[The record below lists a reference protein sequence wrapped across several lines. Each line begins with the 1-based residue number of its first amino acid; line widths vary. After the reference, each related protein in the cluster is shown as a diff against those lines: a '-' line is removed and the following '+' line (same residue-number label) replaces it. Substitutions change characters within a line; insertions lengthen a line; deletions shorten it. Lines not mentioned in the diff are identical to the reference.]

1 MYSSS
6 LLARRARHRVS
17 ITVYSHFYSACVFVV
32 SSQHLHSWNCCPQPI
47 FRLLSLSLSLC
58 PLSLGYLN
66 NITTTSPFAANCQAT
81 VLHLLKELV
90 QLGLPKLP
98 IYVTSRPEIEEYM
111 LVFIA
116 SLTSLTLSYSQNM
129 YNIQILVVLLV
140 PGLTSS
146 VLSLA
151 PLPTSTTENSN
162 LPVTIPLPSS
172 PPAPVPSPPPDL
184 PSSIDPCSEA
194 AVLYSGVPFTTRTF
208 SHACPTGASGDAD
221 QMHSVLNTFFQAP
234 VSGEEKKRR
243 LRERIASLYLFSQLI
258 NFVTPADISH

>member
-1 MYSSS
+1 
-6 LLARRARHRVS
+6 
-17 ITVYSHFYSACVFVV
+17 
-32 SSQHLHSWNCCPQPI
+32 
-47 FRLLSLSLSLC
+47 
-58 PLSLGYLN
+58 
-66 NITTTSPFAANCQAT
+66 
-81 VLHLLKELV
+81 VLQLLKELV

-98 IYVTSRPEIEEYM
+98 IYVTSRPEIEEYR

-116 SLTSLTLSYSQNM
+116 SLTSLTLSCSQNM

-146 VLSLA
+146 VLSLS
-151 PLPTSTTENSN
+151 PLPSTTENSN
-162 LPVTIPLPSS
+162 LPVTISLPSS

-194 AVLYSGVPFTTRTF
+194 AALYNGVPFTTRSF
-208 SHACPTGASGDAD
+208 SYACPTRASGDAD

-234 VSGEEKKRR
+234 VSGEEKKRP
-243 LRERIASLYLFSQLI
+243 LRERIADLYLFSQLF